1 VLRRPPSPTIH
12 PIAGRPSRFRAALIR
27 REVQVEEFSGLDVL
41 KVLLLMA
48 SIGMFIVGVLLVGA
62 HSARRRYADPGLP
75 RPGLKWSAMSFVAAV
90 ILFGVWVVTLGL
102 VIVPAGM
109 VGVQTNFGEV
119 QEQTLGPGLHWVTPF
134 MSQVTNMD
142 TRVQPHPMK
151 EIDAASAEYQA
162 VRITGT
168 LTYHID
174 ARYASQLYQ
183 EVGPDFADKI
193 IDPALNDFVKTV
205 TPEYSISEILNKR
218 DEIRSRAITALGEN
232 LARYH
237 IIIDDIYIANIA
249 FSEEYQAA
257 IEAKQVAAQQVQT
270 EQQILQQKKIQAD
283 QQVAAAQG
291 QADAQVVLA
300 KGEAQAQI
308 ELANGQAQA
317 NTTIAQSL
325 SDKVLQYLLIQKL
338 GDKIQIIFMPTGQSF
353 ILDPKQLLSSTP

>member
-1 VLRRPPSPTIH
+1 
-12 PIAGRPSRFRAALIR
+12 
-27 REVQVEEFSGLDVL
+27 VEEVGGLEVL
-41 KVLLLMA
+41 KVLLLVA
-48 SIGMFIVGVLLVGA
+48 SIGMFILGVTLIGA
-62 HSARRRYADPGLP
+62 HSARSRYGEPGLP
-75 RPGLKWSAMSFVAAV
+75 RVGAKWSVMSFLVGL
-90 ILFGVWVVTLGL
+90 ILLGVWVVSLGL
-102 VIVPAGM
+102 VIVPAGQ
-109 VGVQTNFGEV
+109 VGVRTNFGQV
-119 QEQTLGPGLHWVTPF
+119 QEETLGPGLHWVTPF

-151 EIDAASAEYQA
+151 EIDAASAEYQS

-218 DEIRSRAITALGEN
+218 DEIRSRAITALSDN
-232 LARYH
+232 LSRYH

-257 IEAKQVAAQQVQT
+257 IEAKQVAQQQVQT

-291 QADAQVVLA
+291 QADSQVVLA
-300 KGEAQAQI
+300 T
-308 ELANGQAQA
+308 GQANAAIEIARGQAEA
-317 NTTIAQSL
+317 NTKIAASL
-325 SDKVLQYLLIQKL
+325 SDDILQYLLIQKL
-338 GDKIQIIFMPTGQSF
+338 GDKIQVIFMPTGQSF
-353 ILDPKQLLSSTP
+353 ILDPKQLLGNP